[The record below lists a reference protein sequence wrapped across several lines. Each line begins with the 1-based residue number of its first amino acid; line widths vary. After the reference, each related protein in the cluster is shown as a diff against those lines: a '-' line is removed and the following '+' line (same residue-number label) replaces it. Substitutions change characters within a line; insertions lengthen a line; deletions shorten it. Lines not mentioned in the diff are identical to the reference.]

1 MKPISY
7 TRSAIKALT
16 RMPANWSKRIRA
28 KIEQYAADPASLDN
42 NVTEL
47 KGRSGVR
54 LRVGD
59 YRVII
64 EDGEVL
70 AVLEIDSRGGV
81 YD

>member
-1 MKPISY
+1 MRPISY
-7 TRSAIKALT
+7 TRSAIKALN
-16 RMPANWSKRIRA
+16 RMPVNWSKRIRV
-28 KIEQYAADPASLDN
+28 KIEQYATDPASLDN

-59 YRVII
+59 WRII
-64 EDGEVL
+64 MEDGEVL
-70 AVLEIDSRGGV
+70 AVFEIAPRGGV

>member
-7 TRSAIKALT
+7 TRSAIKALN
-16 RMPANWSKRIRA
+16 RMPSNWSNRIRV
-28 KIEQYAADPASLDN
+28 KIEHYAEDPASLDN

-59 YRVII
+59 WRII
-64 EDGEVL
+64 MEDGEVL
-70 AVLEIDSRGGV
+70 AVFEIAPRGSV